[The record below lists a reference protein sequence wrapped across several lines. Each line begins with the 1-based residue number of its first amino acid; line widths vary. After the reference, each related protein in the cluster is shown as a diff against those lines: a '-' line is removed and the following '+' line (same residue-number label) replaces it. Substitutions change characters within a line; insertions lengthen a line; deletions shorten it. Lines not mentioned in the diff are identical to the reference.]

1 MLITL
6 AVWMMAERF
15 NTDHGQFK
23 RSGSYQL
30 LHAGLV
36 DRWHVLNELGD
47 YPHMLE
53 PLSIA
58 QLKYSL
64 VFSSPITDLAKI

>member
-23 RSGSYQL
+23 RSESYQL
-30 LHAGLV
+30 LHAGMV
-36 DRWHVLNELGD
+36 DRWNVLNEVGD
-47 YPHMLE
+47 YPYMLE
-53 PLSIA
+53 PLSVA
-58 QLKYSL
+58 
-64 VFSSPITDLAKI
+64 